1 MSTDSSLL
9 KTLVKCGI
17 GSRRVVADAIRQGR
31 VTVNDR
37 VVEDFRHP
45 LNLETDRISIDGRE
59 VRIRPGQLVYLMLNK
74 PKGVITTTRDER
86 GRRTVVDILPGK
98 YRNLG
103 LHPVGRL
110 DKDTTGL
117 LLLTND
123 GELTYK
129 LTHPSFECEKEYLV
143 QIEARLRPGERR
155 KLEQGIKTENGVSH
169 PAIVRE
175 VESCPPFN
183 YSLTIHEGRKRQI
196 RRMLGSLGQQCL
208 ALKRIRIGG
217 LSIGNLQE
225 GNSRH
230 LQASEVRLLFQS

>member
-175 VESCPPFN
+175 VESCP
-183 YSLTIHEGRKRQI
+183 Y
-196 RRMLGSLGQQCL
+196 
-208 ALKRIRIGG
+208 GG
-217 LSIGNLQE
+217 GCTAYRPVSVAVTHQ
-225 GNSRH
+225 
-230 LQASEVRLLFQS
+230 